1 MVFSH
6 VILIDI
12 ADAVEDVVASTHRL
26 VEVLD
31 QLTDGE
37 TVPGVETAQLFAV
50 SGGHDFVCLLQAEE
64 VAAVVA
70 AVAFKQAGP
79 ATVHS
84 MAVISEGTLAQAN
97 LILPNIHKT
106 GGLLHDTP
114 DLFGKGSPT

>member
-1 MVFSH
+1 MAFSH

-12 ADAVEDVVASTHRL
+12 ADAVEDVAAATRRL
-26 VEVLD
+26 DEVFH

-79 ATVHS
+79 ATVHT
-84 MAVISEGTLAQAN
+84 MAVIAEGTLTQAN
-97 LILPNIHKT
+97 LIVPNIHKT
-106 GGLLHDTP
+106 GGLLHDATELLKK
-114 DLFGKGSPT
+114 DSPT